1 MTSQPLIVGP
11 MVPVAEVLARMRD
24 PKLTVAA
31 ATSVYVCEP
40 PTATPTGRFLGGVG
54 FQRLLREPPAS
65 PVGDCV
71 EDVGF
76 VRPEVHERQLAA
88 RFAAYN
94 LISVA
99 VCDDA
104 GRLVG
109 AVTVDDVVDRLLPAG
124 WRRGGDRR

>member
-1 MTSQPLIVGP
+1 LIVAP
-11 MVPVAEVLARMRD
+11 TVPVAIVISGSRIRAR
-24 PKLTVAA
+24 TSAT

-54 FQRLLREPPAS
+54 FQRLLREPPSS
-65 PVGDCV
+65 PIGECV

-76 VRPEVHERQLAA
+76 VRPEVSESEVAA
-88 RFAAYN
+88 HFAAYN

-109 AVTVDDVVDRLLPAG
+109 AVTVDDVVDRLLPTG
-124 WRRGGDRR
+124 WRRAGRKP